1 MYKSLAQFVVKD
13 LGAQQDVRQEYQQ
26 IQTMHHRVRRE
37 KIDAYEKLR
46 RVKRDTST
54 TMFEEAKFPL
64 FC

>member
-1 MYKSLAQFVVKD
+1 M
-13 LGAQQDVRQEYQQ
+13 GAQQDVRQEYQQ